1 MKATNLLACLVL
13 VVFAQDASAGP
24 KDTAKKHLQK
34 ATKAHADGKFAVAL
48 KELKKAYKLD
58 PQPDLLYAIG
68 QVYAKLGDCKEAKAH
83 YTRFLAKS
91 TDPAVKPAVQEAIAS
106 CKSAGIVE
114 PPPAEPTPPPTE
126 PTPPPVEPTPPA
138 EPTPP
143 PVVDPEPP
151 PTPPSTPVAKGRID
165 SGASTQIVERSGSPW
180 YKDVLG
186 DALVIGGVA
195 AAVGGF
201 VVYRGAVSD
210 LDAAEDSNDLDEY
223 QELVDK
229 ASSRR
234 TMSIVLIGG
243 GAALV
248 TAGVL
253 RYMLRDNGS
262 ERGVAI
268 APTTSGGLITWG
280 GQF

>member
-1 MKATNLLACLVL
+1 MKATNFLACLLL
-13 VVFAQDASAGP
+13 VAFAQDASAGP
-24 KDTAKKHLQK
+24 KETAKKHLEK
-34 ATKAHADGKFAVAL
+34 ATKAHGDGKFAIAL

-83 YTRFLAKS
+83 YTKFLAKS
-91 TDPAVKPAVQEAIAS
+91 TDPAVKPAVQEAIAA
-106 CKSAGIVE
+106 CKPAAITE
-114 PPPAEPTPPPTE
+114 PPPPEPTPPPAEPTPPPAE
-126 PTPPPVEPTPPA
+126 PAPPPVA

-143 PVVDPEPP
+143 PPVADPP
-151 PTPPSTPVAKGRID
+151 PPVGNGRMS
-165 SGASTQIVERSGSPW
+165 SGASTQVVVKRSESPW

-195 AAVGGF
+195 VAVGGF

-229 ASSRR
+229 AESRR
-234 TMSIVLIGG
+234 TMSIVLFGG

-253 RYMLRDNGS
+253 RYVLRDNGS

>member
-24 KDTAKKHLQK
+24 KDTAKKHLEK
-34 ATKAHADGKFAVAL
+34 ATKAHAAGKFAVAL

-58 PQPDLLYAIG
+58 PQTDLLYAIG
-68 QVYAKLGDCKEAKAH
+68 QVYAKLGDCKEAKVY

-114 PPPAEPTPPPTE
+114 PPPPEPTPPPAEPTPPP
-126 PTPPPVEPTPPA
+126 PPA

-151 PTPPSTPVAKGRID
+151 PTPPPSAPVARARID
-165 SGASTQIVERSGSPW
+165 SGASTQIVKRSESPW

-234 TMSIVLIGG
+234 TFSIVLFGG

-248 TAGVL
+248 TAGML
-253 RYMLRDNGS
+253 RYVLRDNGS